1 MHKVIIVLAIIGI
14 VGVAS
19 AQDLVITELM
29 YNDNNGGGDWIELT
43 NRGEA
48 SIDLT
53 GMHVVD
59 GEPGIPHAT
68 HPHCTLVGTL
78 GVGEVLVLVA
88 DFTDFAAVYPG
99 VSNLN
104 ANDFDPAGAGF
115 GLGGGGDTIFI
126 LDALDD
132 TVFTMTYDDAD
143 PWPIEADGT
152 GPSLLLQ
159 TTGCTDFSDVGCWMA
174 GVDGGNPG
182 VVTGTVAVE
191 GASWGQVKS
200 LYR

>member
-115 GLGGGGDTIFI
+115 GRSTDGRNRLAHPASTSATNTASWRRDNKWSAPSSEIKPFGCLAAEKI
-126 LDALDD
+126 
-132 TVFTMTYDDAD
+132 DDA
-143 PWPIEADGT
+143 
-152 GPSLLLQ
+152 
-159 TTGCTDFSDVGCWMA
+159 FSM
-174 GVDGGNPG
+174 P
-182 VVTGTVAVE
+182 TVWSS
-191 GASWGQVKS
+191 GA
-200 LYR
+200 